1 MIVTP
6 QSPATIA
13 VDLISQGI
21 QSVRAYG
28 KIKGGDA
35 RTMTLDIRGAEC
47 SWPEELKPMQEGS
60 YFSRETFDDWWER
73 NSSRL
78 VQLHPMIAEQWVY
91 RHWTLS
97 PYCHLPLEQL
107 RWRLEEWSTQQILR
121 DVFIADINVDAE
133 HDFKV
138 FNEFGG
144 IPPAPVMNATGT
156 WDYPILVLET
166 PSGVQTYARELPD
179 VRYLLVEGHNRY
191 RYLNAL
197 AAKGRLSAHHS
208 VFVLN
213 YPI

>member
-1 MIVTP
+1 M
-6 QSPATIA
+6 
-13 VDLISQGI
+13 
-21 QSVRAYG
+21 
-28 KIKGGDA
+28 
-35 RTMTLDIRGAEC
+35 
-47 SWPEELKPMQEGS
+47 KPKQEDG
-60 YFSRETFDDWWER
+60 YFTRETFDDWWVR

-97 PYCHLPLEQL
+97 PYCHLPLE
-107 RWRLEEWSTQQILR
+107 EWTTQQVLR

-166 PSGVQTYARELPD
+166 PSGVQTYTGELPE
-179 VRYLLVEGHNRY
+179 VRCLLIEGHNRY

-197 AAKGRLSAHHS
+197 AAKGRVSAHHT
-208 VFVLN
+208 VFVLT
-213 YPI
+213 YPN